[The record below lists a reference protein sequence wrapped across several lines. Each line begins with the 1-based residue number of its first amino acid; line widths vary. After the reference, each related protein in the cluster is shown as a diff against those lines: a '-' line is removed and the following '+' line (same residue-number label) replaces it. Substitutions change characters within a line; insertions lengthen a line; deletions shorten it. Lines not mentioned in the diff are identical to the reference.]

1 MYLASTWPN
10 LYCVINLEYL
20 HPCFLRFSL
29 VMFWLYPQYSLGLN
43 LYIGAKF
50 CKHLWSL
57 SQGYS
62 AGIRDS
68 VPSRSQWV
76 SPGKGLS
83 QRVLA
88 RPSIYPFVKAK
99 PVFTVILKWKW
110 LPWILSDEAV
120 NGLSKKNADVEINYV
135 LKKESSCVL
144 TNVFTISCIYNI
156 RKLTI
161 IFGIAKIY

>member
-1 MYLASTWPN
+1 
-10 LYCVINLEYL
+10 
-20 HPCFLRFSL
+20 
-29 VMFWLYPQYSLGLN
+29 MFWLYPQYSLGLN

-50 CKHLWSL
+50 CKQLWSL

-88 RPSIYPFVKAK
+88 RPSIYTFVKAK

-120 NGLSKKNADVEINYV
+120 NGFSKKNADVEINYVFNLVPRAFPLNHFLREKPWGRGCYV

-144 TNVFTISCIYNI
+144 TNVFTISAN
-156 RKLTI
+156 
-161 IFGIAKIY
+161 